1 MQDFEERRIGRLTV
15 RIDRTLCVGFG
26 DCIELAPEAFEF
38 DAEGIVRFRE
48 MADIV
53 PRERLILACDVCP
66 VDAITV
72 TDSDGRQLVP

>member
-1 MQDFEERRIGRLTV
+1 MLDFEEQTIGMLTV

-38 DAEGIVRFRE
+38 DMEGIVRFRE
-48 MADIV
+48 TAQIV

-66 VDAITV
+66 VDAIIV
-72 TDSDGRQLVP
+72 TDADGRQLVP

>member
-1 MQDFEERRIGRLTV
+1 MDFEERTINGLTI

-48 MADIV
+48 MAEIV
-53 PRERLILACDVCP
+53 PRERMILACDVCP
-66 VDAITV
+66 VDAISV
-72 TDSDGRQLVP
+72 VDSDGRQLVP

>member
-1 MQDFEERRIGRLTV
+1 MDFEERSIAGLTV

-38 DAEGIVRFRE
+38 DSEGIVRFRE
-48 MADIV
+48 LADIV

-72 TDSDGRQLVP
+72 VDTDGRQLVP

>member
-1 MQDFEERRIGRLTV
+1 MDFEERTINGLTI

-38 DAEGIVRFRE
+38 DGEGIVRFRE
-48 MADIV
+48 MAEIV
-53 PRERLILACDVCP
+53 PRERMILACDVCP

-72 TDSDGRQLVP
+72 VDTDGRQLVP